1 MEEAETPT
9 SNRSKLYTL
18 LFFWECY
25 VLSIWIDSFKLAAYG
40 VKQGGIG
47 SILAGAAGGMGLRKK
62 APKGA
67 DEETTSSVSSL
78 LMSNNNS
85 LGCI

>member
-1 MEEAETPT
+1 M
-9 SNRSKLYTL
+9 S
-18 LFFWECY
+18 
-25 VLSIWIDSFKLAAYG
+25 IDSFKLAAYG

-67 DEETTSSVSSL
+67 DDETTAVSV
-78 LMSNNNS
+78 
-85 LGCI
+85 